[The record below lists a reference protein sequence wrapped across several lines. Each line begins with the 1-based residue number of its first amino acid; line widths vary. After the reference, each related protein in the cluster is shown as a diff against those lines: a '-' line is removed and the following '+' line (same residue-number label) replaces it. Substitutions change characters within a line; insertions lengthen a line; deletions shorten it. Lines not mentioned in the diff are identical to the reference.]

1 MRGADEMQ
9 KFSIFAAAMVGAIAC
24 GILAPESASAAT
36 LTVLTGEVFLS
47 NGQGYQAV
55 SGQINVEPADC
66 LLINPGGSAEI
77 TYDDGAIVK
86 LGPGS
91 TMCVGTSAA
100 DQTGHN
106 ASSIAA
112 GDAGP
117 NYMMLGLVGVGV
129 IGGAIAL
136 SQGGGSDHPSSP

>member
-1 MRGADEMQ
+1 MGG
-9 KFSIFAAAMVGAIAC
+9 SIAC
-24 GILAPESASAAT
+24 GVLAPAGAAT

-55 SGQINVEPADC
+55 SGQINVEPTDC
-66 LLINPGGSAEI
+66 LLINPGGSAEV

-86 LGPGS
+86 LGSGS
-91 TMCVGTSAA
+91 TMCVGSSAA
-100 DQTGHN
+100 DQTGQN
-106 ASSIAA
+106 ASSLTA
-112 GDAGP
+112 GDTGT

-136 SQGGGSDHPSSP
+136 SQGGGGGSDQPSSP

>member
-1 MRGADEMQ
+1 MQ
-9 KFSIFAAAMVGAIAC
+9 KFSILTAAMVGSIVC
-24 GILAPESASAAT
+24 GVLAPASVRAAT

-55 SGQINVEPADC
+55 SGQINVEPTDC
-66 LLINPGGSAEI
+66 LLINPGGSAEV

-86 LGPGS
+86 LGSGS
-91 TMCVGTSAA
+91 TMCVGSSAA
-100 DQTGHN
+100 DQAGQN
-106 ASSIAA
+106 ASSLTA
-112 GDAGP
+112 GDTGTS
-117 NYMMLGLVGVGV
+117 YMMLGLVGVGV

>member
-1 MRGADEMQ
+1 MQ
-9 KFSIFAAAMVGAIAC
+9 KFSILTAAMVGSIVC
-24 GILAPESASAAT
+24 GVLAPASVRAAT

-55 SGQINVEPADC
+55 SGQINVEPTDC
-66 LLINPGGSAEI
+66 LLINPGGSAEV

-86 LGPGS
+86 LGSGS
-91 TMCVGTSAA
+91 TMCVGSSAA
-100 DQTGHN
+100 DQAGQN
-106 ASSIAA
+106 ASSLT
-112 GDAGP
+112 GDTGT

>member
-1 MRGADEMQ
+1 MQ
-9 KFSIFAAAMVGAIAC
+9 KFSILAAALVGAIAC
-24 GILAPESASAAT
+24 GVLASESAGAAT

-55 SGQINVEPADC
+55 SGQINVQPTDC
-66 LLINPGGSAEI
+66 LLVNPGGSAEV

-91 TMCVGTSAA
+91 TMCVGSSAA
-100 DQTGHN
+100 DQAGQS
-106 ASSIAA
+106 ASSLT
-112 GDAGP
+112 GDAGT

-136 SQGGGSDHPSSP
+136 SQGGGGSDQPSSP